1 MALGDVHTPPMT
13 RRGARYRYPGSRG
26 TCVHMMHA
34 GCMACSLPSGP
45 AAVARRCAWLPAATS
60 DNPTRGEDTELA
72 ARPRMARRNGPIG
85 ARGVDAR
92 HSTYH
97 RNRCRR
103 RSRCIVNPR
112 ARMKKPHTPH
122 APASRETPRE
132 GEPRPRWS
140 MRAAGPARVGASAGR
155 PRAPDCPC
163 ARGVGSRF
171 EFINYLLFYLVSRY

>member
-1 MALGDVHTPPMT
+1 MHGLFAPV
-13 RRGARYRYPGSRG
+13 GSRG
-26 TCVHMMHA
+26 RRASVCLA
-34 GCMACSLPSGP
+34 AC
-45 AAVARRCAWLPAATS
+45 AATS

-171 EFINYLLFYLVSRY
+171 EFINSIYFFTWYRDITSYLHTTVNMYSCS